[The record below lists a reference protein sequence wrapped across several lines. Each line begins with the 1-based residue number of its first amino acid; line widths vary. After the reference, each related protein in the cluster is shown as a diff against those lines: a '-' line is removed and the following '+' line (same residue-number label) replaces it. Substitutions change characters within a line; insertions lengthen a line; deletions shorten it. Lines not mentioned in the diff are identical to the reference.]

1 MLAAALALVTSLC
14 YGLSNFVGP
23 SLSRGLPVYPV
34 LIAGQVV
41 AFVVSGA
48 VLAATQAE
56 LPGGT
61 VLLAATAAGLGN
73 AFGLICFYRAA
84 SLGPLSIVTPIG
96 SLAVIL
102 PVTAG
107 LASGEPLGIL
117 KLAGIALAI
126 GGVAFAARRPAATRG
141 EDGRSGDERAA
152 ARWALLSA
160 VAFGTFLA
168 CIAPASHDGVFWAVL
183 LSRAALLVVFVAVA
197 TAIAAPLRVP
207 LARLPLLAVPG
218 VLLFAGTLAYS
229 AATREGDLS
238 VVSVLSSLFPIVTVG
253 LAYAA
258 GERVSGRQ
266 AGGVAAA
273 LCGIVLI
280 SVHA

>member
-1 MLAAALALVTSLC
+1 MLAAALALTTSLC
-14 YGLSNFVGP
+14 YGVSNFVGP

-41 AFVVSGA
+41 AFAVSGT
-48 VLAATQAE
+48 VLAVTQAE
-56 LPGGT
+56 LPSGT
-61 VLLAATAAGLGN
+61 VVLAAAAAGLGN

-96 SLAVIL
+96 SLAVLL
-102 PVTAG
+102 PVAAG
-107 LASGEPLGIL
+107 LASGESFGAL
-117 KLAGIALAI
+117 KLTGIALAV
-126 GGVAFAARRPAATRG
+126 GGVVIASRKPGGGVR
-141 EDGRSGDERAA
+141 EGDERAA
-152 ARWALLSA
+152 ARWALVSA

-168 CIAPASHDGVFWAVL
+168 CIAPASHDGVFWAVM
-183 LSRAALLVVFVAVA
+183 LSRAALLGVLIAVA
-197 TAIAAPLRVP
+197 LALAAPLRVP
-207 LARLPLLAVPG
+207 VSRLPLLALPG

-253 LAYAA
+253 LAYAG

-273 LCGIVLI
+273 LAGIVLI

>member
-1 MLAAALALVTSLC
+1 MLAAALALTTSLC
-14 YGLSNFVGP
+14 YGVSNFVGP

-41 AFVVSGA
+41 AFAVSGTALA
-48 VLAATQAE
+48 VTQAE

-61 VLLAATAAGLGN
+61 VVLAAAAAGLGN

-96 SLAVIL
+96 SLAVLL
-102 PVTAG
+102 PVAAG
-107 LASGEPLGIL
+107 LASGESLGAL
-117 KLAGIALAI
+117 KLAGIALAV
-126 GGVAFAARRPAATRG
+126 GGVAIASHKPGGGVRG
-141 EDGRSGDERAA
+141 GDERAA

-168 CIAPASHDGVFWAVL
+168 CIAPASHDGVFWAVM
-183 LSRAALLVVFVAVA
+183 LSRAALLGVLIGVAL
-197 TAIAAPLRVP
+197 TIAAPLRVP
-207 LARLPLLAVPG
+207 VSRLPLLALPG

-258 GERVSGRQ
+258 GERLSRRQ
-266 AGGVAAA
+266 AGGVIAA
-273 LCGIVLI
+273 LAGIVVI

>member
-1 MLAAALALVTSLC
+1 MLAAALALITSLC
-14 YGLSNFVGP
+14 YGVSNFVGP

-41 AFVVSGA
+41 AFAVSGA

-61 VLLAATAAGLGN
+61 VVLAAAGAGLGN

-96 SLAVIL
+96 SLAVLL
-102 PVTAG
+102 PVAAG
-107 LASGEPLGIL
+107 LASGESLGAL
-117 KLAGIALAI
+117 KLAGIALAV
-126 GGVAFAARRPAATRG
+126 GGVAVASRG
-141 EDGRSGDERAA
+141 AGGGDGAGDERAA

-168 CIAPASHDGVFWAVL
+168 CIAPASEDGVFWAVA
-183 LSRAALLVVFVAVA
+183 LSRAALLVIFAAVA
-197 TAIAAPLRVP
+197 LAIAAPLRVP
-207 LARLPLLAVPG
+207 VSRLPLLAVPG

-229 AATREGDLS
+229 AATLEGDLS

-253 LAYAA
+253 LAYAG

-273 LCGIVLI
+273 LAGIVLI

>member
-1 MLAAALALVTSLC
+1 MLAAALALITSLC
-14 YGLSNFVGP
+14 YGVSNFVGP
-23 SLSRGLPVYPV
+23 ALSRGLPVYPV

-41 AFVVSGA
+41 AFAVSGA
-48 VLAATQAE
+48 VLAGTAAE

-61 VLLAATAAGLGN
+61 VVLAAAAAGLGN

-96 SLAVIL
+96 SLAVLL
-102 PVTAG
+102 PVAAG
-107 LASGEPLGIL
+107 LASGESLGAL
-117 KLAGIALAI
+117 KLAGIALAV
-126 GGVAFAARRPAATRG
+126 GGVVLASRG
-141 EDGRSGDERAA
+141 SGGGDRTGDERAA

-168 CIAPASHDGVFWAVL
+168 CIAPASEDGVFWAVM
-183 LSRAALLVVFVAVA
+183 LSRAALLVIFAAVA
-197 TAIAAPLRVP
+197 LTIAAPLRVP
-207 LARLPLLAVPG
+207 VSRLPLLAIPG

-253 LAYAA
+253 LAYAG

-273 LCGIVLI
+273 LAGIVLI

>member
-1 MLAAALALVTSLC
+1 MLAAALALITSLC
-14 YGLSNFVGP
+14 YGVSNFVGP

-41 AFVVSGA
+41 AFAVSGA
-48 VLAATQAE
+48 VLAAMQAE

-61 VLLAATAAGLGN
+61 VVLAAAGAGLGN

-96 SLAVIL
+96 SLAVLL
-102 PVTAG
+102 PVAAG
-107 LASGEPLGIL
+107 LASGESLGAL
-117 KLAGIALAI
+117 KLAGIALAV
-126 GGVAFAARRPAATRG
+126 GGVVLASRG
-141 EDGRSGDERAA
+141 AGGGDGAGDERAA

-168 CIAPASHDGVFWAVL
+168 CIAPASEDGVFWAVM
-183 LSRAALLVVFVAVA
+183 LSRAALLVIFAAVA
-197 TAIAAPLRVP
+197 LAIAAPLRVP
-207 LARLPLLAVPG
+207 VSRLPLLAVPG

-229 AATREGDLS
+229 AATLEGDLS

-253 LAYAA
+253 LAYAG

-266 AGGVAAA
+266 AAGVAAA
-273 LCGIVLI
+273 LAGIVLI

>member
-1 MLAAALALVTSLC
+1 MLAAALALTTSLC
-14 YGLSNFVGP
+14 YGVSNYVGP

-61 VLLAATAAGLGN
+61 VLLAAAAAGLGN

-96 SLAVIL
+96 SLAVLL

-107 LASGEPLGIL
+107 LASGESLEAL
-117 KLAGIALAI
+117 EVAGIALAV
-126 GGVAFAARRPAATRG
+126 GGVMVAARRPGGG
-141 EDGRSGDERAA
+141 EPADADARAA

-168 CIAPASHDGVFWAVL
+168 CIAPASEDGVFWAVM
-183 LSRAALLVVFVAVA
+183 LSRAALLVIFAAVA
-197 TAIAAPLRVP
+197 LALAAPLRVP
-207 LARLPLLAVPG
+207 VSRLPLLAVPG
-218 VLLFAGTLAYS
+218 VLLFAGTVAYS

-253 LAYAA
+253 LAYAG

>member
-1 MLAAALALVTSLC
+1 MLAAALALTTSLC
-14 YGLSNFVGP
+14 YGVSNFVGP

-41 AFVVSGA
+41 AFAVSGTALA
-48 VLAATQAE
+48 VTQAE

-61 VLLAATAAGLGN
+61 VVLAAAAAGLGN

-96 SLAVIL
+96 SLAVLL
-102 PVTAG
+102 PVAAG
-107 LASGEPLGIL
+107 LASGESLGAL
-117 KLAGIALAI
+117 KLAGIALAV
-126 GGVAFAARRPAATRG
+126 GGVAIASHKPGGGVR
-141 EDGRSGDERAA
+141 EGDERAA

-168 CIAPASHDGVFWAVL
+168 CIAPASHDGVFWAVM
-183 LSRAALLVVFVAVA
+183 LSRAALLGVLIGVAL
-197 TAIAAPLRVP
+197 TIAAPLRVP
-207 LARLPLLAVPG
+207 VSRLPLLALPG

-258 GERVSGRQ
+258 GERLSRRQ
-266 AGGVAAA
+266 AGGVIAA
-273 LCGIVLI
+273 LAGIVVI

>member
-1 MLAAALALVTSLC
+1 MLAAALALITSLC
-14 YGLSNFVGP
+14 YGVSNYVGP

-41 AFVVSGA
+41 AFAVSGA
-48 VLAATQAE
+48 VLVVTLAD
-56 LPGGT
+56 LPSGT
-61 VLLAATAAGLGN
+61 VVLAAAAAGLGN

-96 SLAVIL
+96 SLAVLL

-107 LASGEPLGIL
+107 LASGEPLGAF
-117 KLAGIALAI
+117 KLAGIALAV
-126 GGVAFAARRPAATRG
+126 GGVMIAARRPGGGQPA
-141 EDGRSGDERAA
+141 DGDERAA

-168 CIAPASHDGVFWAVL
+168 CIAPASEDGVFWAVM
-183 LSRAALLVVFVAVA
+183 LSRAALLIVFVAVA
-197 TAIAAPLRVP
+197 LAIAAPLRVP
-207 LARLPLLAVPG
+207 VSRLPLLAVPG

-229 AATREGDLS
+229 AATLEGDLS
-238 VVSVLSSLFPIVTVG
+238 VVSVLSSLFPLVTVG
-253 LAYAA
+253 LAYAG

>member
-1 MLAAALALVTSLC
+1 MLAAALALTTSLC
-14 YGLSNFVGP
+14 YGVSNFVGP

-41 AFVVSGA
+41 AFAVSGTALA
-48 VLAATQAE
+48 VTQAE

-61 VLLAATAAGLGN
+61 VVLAAAAAGLGN

-96 SLAVIL
+96 SLAVLL
-102 PVTAG
+102 PVAAG
-107 LASGEPLGIL
+107 LASGESLGAL
-117 KLAGIALAI
+117 KLAGIALAV
-126 GGVAFAARRPAATRG
+126 GGVAIASHKPGGGVR
-141 EDGRSGDERAA
+141 EGDERAA

-168 CIAPASHDGVFWAVL
+168 CIAPASHDGVFWAVM
-183 LSRAALLVVFVAVA
+183 LSRAALLGVLIGVAL
-197 TAIAAPLRVP
+197 TIAAPLRVP
-207 LARLPLLAVPG
+207 VSRLPLLALPG

-229 AATREGDLS
+229 AATLEGDLS

-258 GERVSGRQ
+258 GERLSRRQ
-266 AGGVAAA
+266 AGGVIAA
-273 LCGIVLI
+273 LAGIVVI

>member
-1 MLAAALALVTSLC
+1 MLAAALALTTSLC
-14 YGLSNFVGP
+14 YGVSNFVGP

-41 AFVVSGA
+41 AFAVSGTALA
-48 VLAATQAE
+48 VTQAE

-61 VLLAATAAGLGN
+61 VVLAAAAAGLGN

-96 SLAVIL
+96 SLAVLL
-102 PVTAG
+102 PVAAG
-107 LASGEPLGIL
+107 LASGESLGAL
-117 KLAGIALAI
+117 KLTGIALAV
-126 GGVAFAARRPAATRG
+126 GGVTIASRKP
-141 EDGRSGDERAA
+141 DGGDREGDERAA
-152 ARWALLSA
+152 ARWALVSA

-168 CIAPASHDGVFWAVL
+168 CIAPASHDGVFWAVM
-183 LSRAALLVVFVAVA
+183 LSRAALLGVLIAVA
-197 TAIAAPLRVP
+197 LAIAAPLRVP
-207 LARLPLLAVPG
+207 VSRLPLLALPG

-253 LAYAA
+253 LAYAG

-273 LCGIVLI
+273 LAGIVVI